1 MLVCVIWVTKRKN
14 QAMKQH
20 TLYKYVYMPLNMYTV
35 KRTFRDSSNLVI
47 CFKTLLLENIKRKSV
62 EVTVMSLC

>member
-20 TLYKYVYMPLNMYTV
+20 TLYHIGIIQIRIHAIKHVHSKNAL
-35 KRTFRDSSNLVI
+35 SEIQVI
-47 CFKTLLLENIKRKSV
+47 
-62 EVTVMSLC
+62 